1 MLSRETEQKLVQIF
15 ITISLGEEK
24 IDKLKKEILNSYN
37 INPLQFFF
45 KLDKTNSN
53 YLSKNDIY
61 TYLNSF
67 SLIYSP
73 SDIDYIFYF
82 YDKDFDNV
90 LNFYEFLDILISNS
104 NYLYK
109 KSFKKKY
116 KHKKFD
122 QNEINAEIDG
132 DIQKNV
138 LQIFIEEIELG
149 RQLNDLILDIKRSND
164 FEIQNI
170 FYEIKSYSYI
180 TSESLKA
187 FFDRNE
193 VSYNDKFIKNIFY
206 RFSNK
211 DINDR
216 ISFNKFKF
224 FFDLP
229 YNKNNINEISN
240 ININNNYIQNFIPS
254 QINTTQ
260 ISDDIHLNS
269 SKITYQNNCEN
280 FCFNE
285 NINNINNNN
294 LINNINFENEED
306 IQFQCSHLSRS
317 GSIETKKNEKNI
329 NCGYISKNN
338 TNISYKNYLRD
349 KRSKSLEKSLSRSV
363 SRKNRPNLKND
374 YNKKDIRNIRVIADD
389 NFNNNS
395 TNNEVISSNMSSN
408 NEDIPVNLPERLD
421 KNLVKRKIPQR
432 KINNQ
437 NKSDYNF
444 NYDKMNGKTP
454 NNNHNHSHCKHCH
467 YYYTENNEFND
478 SSDKENMNM
487 NMNYNYRA
495 NDIISSNNLDLKVYK
510 EDFGSKINNDNY
522 EKYKF

>member
-45 KLDKTNSN
+45 KLDKSNSN

-149 RQLNDLILDIKRSND
+149 RQLNDLIIDIKRNND

-229 YNKNNINEISN
+229 YNKSNINENSN

-260 ISDDIHLNS
+260 ISDDIHLNN
-269 SKITYQNNCEN
+269 SKI
-280 FCFNE
+280 
-285 NINNINNNN
+285 
-294 LINNINFENEED
+294 EED

-317 GSIETKKNEKNI
+317 GSIETKKNEKNT
-329 NCGYISKNN
+329 NCGYIPKNS

>member
-1 MLSRETEQKLVQIF
+1 MLSRETEQKLVKIF

-24 IDKLKKEILNSYN
+24 IEKLKKEILNSYN
-37 INPLQFFF
+37 INPIQFFF
-45 KLDKTNSN
+45 KLDKTNSD

-73 SDIDYIFYF
+73 TDIDYIFYF
-82 YDKDFDNV
+82 YDKDFDGV

-122 QNEINAEIDG
+122 QNEINAEIDSN
-132 DIQKNV
+132 IQKNV

-149 RQLNDLILDIKRSND
+149 RQLNELILDIKKSND

-193 VSYNDKFIKNIFY
+193 ISYNDKFIKNIFY

-211 DINDR
+211 EINDR
-216 ISFNKFKF
+216 ISFNKLKF

-229 YNKNNINEISN
+229 YSKNNRNENNNINK
-240 ININNNYIQNFIPS
+240 NYIQNYFPLQTNQS
-254 QINTTQ
+254 Q
-260 ISDDIHLNS
+260 ISDDIKLNN
-269 SKITYQNNCEN
+269 SKITYQNNCQN

-285 NINNINNNN
+285 NLNNINNNN

-306 IQFQCSHLSRS
+306 IQFHCSHLSRS

-349 KRSKSLEKSLSRSV
+349 KRSKSLEKSFSRSV

-374 YNKKDIRNIRVIADD
+374 NNKKDIRNIRVIVDD
-389 NFNNNS
+389 NFNSNS
-395 TNNEVISSNMSSN
+395 TNNEIISSNISSY

-421 KNLVKRKIPQR
+421 RNLIKRKLPQR

-437 NKSDYNF
+437 IKKENEYNF
-444 NYDKMNGKTP
+444 NYNKINGKTP
-454 NNNHNHSHCKHCH
+454 NNSHKH
-467 YYYTENNEFND
+467 
-478 SSDKENMNM
+478 
-487 NMNYNYRA
+487 
-495 NDIISSNNLDLKVYK
+495 
-510 EDFGSKINNDNY
+510 
-522 EKYKF
+522 

>member
-45 KLDKTNSN
+45 KLDKSNSN

-149 RQLNDLILDIKRSND
+149 RQLNDLIIDVKRNDD

-229 YNKNNINEISN
+229 YNKSNINENSN

-317 GSIETKKNEKNI
+317 GSIETKKNEKNT
-329 NCGYISKNN
+329 NCGYIPKNS

>member
-24 IDKLKKEILNSYN
+24 IDKLKKEILNSFN
-37 INPLQFFF
+37 INPIQFFF

-53 YLSKNDIY
+53 YLSKNDICA
-61 TYLNSF
+61 YLNSF

-122 QNEINAEIDG
+122 QNEVNAEFDS
-132 DIQKNV
+132 DMQKNV

-149 RQLNDLILDIKRSND
+149 RQLNDLILDIKRNKD

-180 TSESLKA
+180 TTESLKA

-211 DINDR
+211 EINDR

-229 YNKNNINEISN
+229 YNKNNFNEN
-240 ININNNYIQNFIPS
+240 NNFNINNNYIKNIFPS

-260 ISDDIHLNS
+260 ISDDINLNN
-269 SKITYQNNCEN
+269 SKMTYQNNYQN

-285 NINNINNNN
+285 NTNNINNNN

-317 GSIETKKNEKNI
+317 GSIETKKSEKNK

-374 YNKKDIRNIRVIADD
+374 NNNKKDIRNIRVIVDD
-389 NFNNNS
+389 NFNSNS
-395 TNNEVISSNMSSN
+395 TNNEFISSNISSC

-421 KNLVKRKIPQR
+421 KNLVKRKLPQR
-432 KINNQ
+432 NANNQ
-437 NKSDYNF
+437 NKSEYNF
-444 NYDKMNGKTP
+444 NYDKINGKTP
-454 NNNHNHSHCKHCH
+454 NNSHSYCKHCH

-478 SSDKENMNM
+478 NDKENMNM
-487 NMNYNYRA
+487 NYNSRV
-495 NDIISSNNLDLKVYK
+495 NDIINSNNLDLKVYK
-510 EDFGSKINNDNY
+510 EDFGNKIYNNNY
-522 EKYKF
+522 DKYKF

>member
-24 IDKLKKEILNSYN
+24 IDKLKKEILNSFN
-37 INPLQFFF
+37 INPIQFFF

-53 YLSKNDIY
+53 YLSKNDICE
-61 TYLNSF
+61 YLNSF

-122 QNEINAEIDG
+122 QNEVNAEIDS
-132 DIQKNV
+132 DMQKNV

-149 RQLNDLILDIKRSND
+149 RQLNDLILDIKRNKD

-211 DINDR
+211 EINDR

-229 YNKNNINEISN
+229 YNKNNFNENNN
-240 ININNNYIQNFIPS
+240 ININNNYIQKFFPS

-260 ISDDIHLNS
+260 ISDDINLNN
-269 SKITYQNNCEN
+269 SKMTYQNNYQN

-317 GSIETKKNEKNI
+317 GSIETKKSEKNK

-374 YNKKDIRNIRVIADD
+374 NNNKKDIRNIRVIVDD
-389 NFNNNS
+389 NFNSNS
-395 TNNEVISSNMSSN
+395 TNNEFISSNISSC

-421 KNLVKRKIPQR
+421 KNLVKRKLPQR
-432 KINNQ
+432 NANNQ
-437 NKSDYNF
+437 NKSEYNF
-444 NYDKMNGKTP
+444 NYDKINGKTP
-454 NNNHNHSHCKHCH
+454 NNSHSYCKHCH

-478 SSDKENMNM
+478 SDKENMNM
-487 NMNYNYRA
+487 NYNSRV
-495 NDIISSNNLDLKVYK
+495 NDIINSNNLDLKVYK
-510 EDFGSKINNDNY
+510 EDFGNKIYNNNY
-522 EKYKF
+522 DKYKF